1 MTGRLPIVTHI
12 ERQNRSAAG
21 HGLHKR
27 RVGSAG
33 AMSVNIKQ
41 ALFPQHEELFLVI
54 DRIDNMDIA
63 EPAIFCFQL
72 PAVGTQ
78 IPITDKYERD
88 IRFRERLQ
96 NQMTIVFRF
105 DPQIVQAYAFAP
117 TPKKAR
123 ISR

>member
-1 MTGRLPIVTHI
+1 
-12 ERQNRSAAG
+12 
-21 HGLHKR
+21 
-27 RVGSAG
+27 
-33 AMSVNIKQ
+33 MSVNIKQ

-105 DPQIVQAYAFAP
+105 DPADCTGVCFRP
-117 TPKKAR
+117 DSEESE

>member
-1 MTGRLPIVTHI
+1 MTGRLPIITHI

-21 HGLHKR
+21 HSLHKR

-41 ALFPQHEELFLVI
+41 ALFPQHEELFPVI

-72 PAVGTQ
+72 PAVLRFQ
-78 IPITDKYERD
+78 LPINTSGISVLENASR
-88 IRFRERLQ
+88 IR
-96 NQMTIVFRF
+96 
-105 DPQIVQAYAFAP
+105 
-117 TPKKAR
+117 
-123 ISR
+123 